1 MNVGDTAS
9 ALHVR
14 AFVISFLGEII
25 INQIRFFFLSFILS
39 LFLGRCDFSQS
50 LSLSIRLIISLHSHT
65 VIWFHQKAMAKSE
78 VEIELRFVLIFQ
90 FIVTGWEFSGN
101 AKWKYLRAKIAQ
113 AIGSN
118 EFEYLIRKMWTFQ
131 PRRMPKR
138 KANDGNSTDSCEYEN
153 VTFFMSKVLTLKASF
168 LRCDKILGGT
178 ALV

>member
-1 MNVGDTAS
+1 
-9 ALHVR
+9 
-14 AFVISFLGEII
+14 
-25 INQIRFFFLSFILS
+25 
-39 LFLGRCDFSQS
+39 
-50 LSLSIRLIISLHSHT
+50 
-65 VIWFHQKAMAKSE
+65 MAKSE

-90 FIVTGWEFSGN
+90 FIVTGWEFGGN

-118 EFEYLIRKMWTFQ
+118 EFEYLIRKIQIQ

-138 KANDGNSTDSCEYEN
+138 KANDRNSTDSCEYEN

-168 LRCDKILGGT
+168 LRCDKILGGI